1 MLSGPS
7 IGHLPMALMML
18 ASEGGRDGDS
28 SLDVAAAAAAAG
40 IDVILLSV
48 AAGDEFFVFCKRKVS
63 LVCPP
68 PRVDRNEV

>member
-28 SLDVAAAAAAAG
+28 SLDVAAAAAAG